1 MGFNLNLLKIVATP
15 FITLSCSISIVLEIN
30 CFYRI
35 VYIFLSGGFLFH
47 HAHVSHPM
55 NHAYTNGQGWLV
67 PMFLV
72 LTKSIDIWYDNT
84 LLYFVL
90 QHGKIFSMI
99 VIVEKLVY
107 SGFWWCIGKNMALT
121 IWDLKKRM
129 NPWLRRKYS

>member
-1 MGFNLNLLKIVATP
+1 MLTQMAKVDL
-15 FITLSCSISIVLEIN
+15 
-30 CFYRI
+30 Y
-35 VYIFLSGGFLFH
+35 
-47 HAHVSHPM
+47 
-55 NHAYTNGQGWLV
+55 

-107 SGFWWCIGKNMALT
+107 SGFLVVHREKHGFDNMGFT
-121 IWDLKKRM
+121 EEEWIHD
-129 NPWLRRKYS
+129 